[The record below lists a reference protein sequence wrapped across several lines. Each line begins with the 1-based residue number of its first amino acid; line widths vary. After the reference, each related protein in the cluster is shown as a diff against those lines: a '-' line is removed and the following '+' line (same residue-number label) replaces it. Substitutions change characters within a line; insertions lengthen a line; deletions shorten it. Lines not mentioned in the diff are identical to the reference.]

1 MASIARMQALA
12 ERELDMT
19 APLVKTGDVS
29 MADVLRLE
37 RQVAD
42 LKGQASLRR
51 NRYLQDL
58 QAELSKAQEELAGV
72 EQVLVQRREQLAN
85 TELTAPVNGVV
96 SSVKVTTI
104 GGVLRP
110 GEELMQIVPLEDDL
124 LVEARVRPGDVAF
137 LKPGLPASVKVDAYD
152 YTIYGSI
159 HGTVSYIS
167 ADTLS
172 EGLKQGEQAYYRV
185 QVKTRGREFS
195 GRPGVSLEIQPGMTA
210 MVEIKTGSNTV
221 LRYLAKPVVKTL
233 NEALGER

>member
-1 MASIARMQALA
+1 M
-12 ERELDMT
+12 
-19 APLVKTGDVS
+19 
-29 MADVLRLE
+29 
-37 RQVAD
+37 
-42 LKGQASLRR
+42 
-51 NRYLQDL
+51 
-58 QAELSKAQEELAGV
+58 
-72 EQVLVQRREQLAN
+72 EQVLVQRREQLNN

-104 GGVLRP
+104 GGVLRA

-124 LVEARVRPGDVAF
+124 LVEARVRPADVAF

-152 YTIYGSI
+152 YTVYGSI
-159 HGTVSYIS
+159 QGTVSYIS

-195 GRPGVSLEIQPGMTA
+195 GRPGVNLEIQPGMTA

-221 LRYLAKPVVKTL
+221 LRYIAKPVVKTL
-233 NEALGER
+233 HEALGER